1 MPKPLLALAADS
13 FLPRWDGIARVLI
26 ELVPQLV
33 QDFNVRLL
41 VPDYL
46 GDRPQWDDVTYH
58 LFPLLPILRIEG
70 AGVPLVSSAVID
82 RALDGV
88 DLLWTHTTG
97 PIGGKAARI
106 ASKRSIP
113 VVSMIHS
120 IEWDIY
126 AQNLPFAQARFRKF
140 WLNACRRRY
149 NKAQQ
154 ILTPSQATKAI
165 LEALQFIPPIT
176 VTPLGIDTD
185 RFQPR
190 TRLERNKRRQALN
203 IPQDA
208 FVFGYLGRFGAEK
221 NLQVLLDAFT
231 RLDAPKTHL
240 LMVGGNRSVLRYEQV
255 TEHTTW
261 IPSTMTPEDYYPA
274 MDAYVLPSL
283 SECAPLAIREAMA
296 SGVIP
301 LSTPVG
307 NVPSY
312 LTPDIGTLFAPNS
325 VDDLK
330 RKMLELLNDPNSHE
344 QRKQK
349 ARQVVI
355 DRFTWTASSERIIAI
370 FDQILQR
377 GVQHDD

>member
-1 MPKPLLALAADS
+1 MPKPVLAIAADS
-13 FLPRWDGIARVLI
+13 FLPRWDGIARVII
-26 ELVPQLV
+26 ELVPQLT
-33 QDFNVRLL
+33 QNFNVRLL

-70 AGVPLVSSAVID
+70 AGLPLVSSAVID

-88 DLLWTHTTG
+88 DLLWTHTMG
-97 PIGGKAARI
+97 PIGSKAARI

-140 WLNACRRRY
+140 WLNTCRQRY

-154 ILTPSQATKAI
+154 ILTPSQATKEI

-185 RFQPR
+185 RFQPL
-190 TRLERNKRRQALN
+190 TRLGRNRRRQALN
-203 IPQDA
+203 IPKDS

-221 NLQVLLDAFT
+221 NLKVLLDAFT
-231 RLDAPKTHL
+231 QLGAPKTHL
-240 LMVGGNRSVLRYEQV
+240 LMVGGNRSVLRDK
-255 TEHTTW
+255 EHTARTTW
-261 IPSTMTPEDYYPA
+261 IPSTMTPEDYYPV

-312 LTPDIGTLFAPNS
+312 LTPDIGTLFTPNS
-325 VDDLK
+325 VADLK
-330 RKMLELLNDPNSHE
+330 SKMLELLNDPNSHE
-344 QRKQK
+344 QRKLK
-349 ARQVVI
+349 ARKLVM
-355 DRFTWTASSERIIAI
+355 DRFNWTASSQRIVTI
-370 FDQILQR
+370 FDEILQR
-377 GVQHDD
+377 RVTQDD

>member
-1 MPKPLLALAADS
+1 MPKPLLAIAADS

-26 ELVPQLV
+26 EMVPQLT
-33 QDFNVRLL
+33 QDFSLRLL

-46 GDRPQWDDVTYH
+46 GDRPQWDEVTYH

-70 AGVPLVSSAVID
+70 AGLPLVSSAAID

-97 PIGGKAARI
+97 PIGSKAARI

-113 VVSMIHS
+113 VVAMIHS
-120 IEWDIY
+120 IEWEIY
-126 AQNLPFAQARFRKF
+126 AQNLPVGRSYFRTF
-140 WLNACRRRY
+140 WLRTCRRRY
-149 NKAQQ
+149 TKAQH
-154 ILTPSQATKAI
+154 IITPSQATKST
-165 LEALQFIPPIT
+165 LKDHEFTPPIT

-185 RFQPR
+185 RFKPISNAER
-190 TRLERNKRRQALN
+190 TIRRTALK

-231 RLDAPKTHL
+231 QLCHPNTHL
-240 LMVGGNRSVLRYEQV
+240 LMVGGNRSVLRHDKEDNRI
-255 TEHTTW
+255 TW

-296 SGVIP
+296 CGVIP

-312 LTPDIGTLFAPNS
+312 LTPDIGTLFEPNS
-325 VDDLK
+325 VDDLM
-330 RKMLELLNDPNSHE
+330 RKMLELLNNPNSHDE
-344 QRKQK
+344 RKHQ
-349 ARQVVI
+349 ARKLVI
-355 DRFTWTASSERIIAI
+355 ERFDWTASGDRIIAI

-377 GVQHDD
+377 RTNSSD